1 MLIHARWFVAAGVV
15 GMQSGGADDWQES
28 YRAETYKVKTTSAGL
43 VGIGNF
49 FLIDELGAPR
59 K

>member
-1 MLIHARWFVAAGVV
+1 MPAGLELR
-15 GMQSGGADDWQES
+15 GAGRMQLGGADDWQEF

-49 FLIDELGAPR
+49 FLIDDLGTLQ